1 MKKKNYGKCFWS
13 RGMRN
18 IFLFF
23 CTGKYSIAAPAPRC
37 SNHSHG
43 HAVHELVSSG
53 SGSSSNNSCDNH
65 LTGGIASPSPT
76 SGAGAASSAGNNGI
90 AFGGSYGNREDKDH
104 VV

>member
-1 MKKKNYGKCFWS
+1 
-13 RGMRN
+13 MRN

-23 CTGKYSIAAPAPRC
+23 CTGKYSIAAPAPCC

-43 HAVHELVSSG
+43 HAVHELASGG
-53 SGSSSNNSCDNH
+53 SGSNSNNSCDNH

-76 SGAGAASSAGNNGI
+76 SGAASSVSNNGI
-90 AFGGSYGNREDKDH
+90 AFGASYGNREDKDH